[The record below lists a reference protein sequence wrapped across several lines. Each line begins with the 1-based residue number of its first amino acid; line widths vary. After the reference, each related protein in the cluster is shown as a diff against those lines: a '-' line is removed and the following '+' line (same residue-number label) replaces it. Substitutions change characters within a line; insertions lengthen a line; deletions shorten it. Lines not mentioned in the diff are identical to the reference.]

1 MNKKLKVSFV
11 ILSALLIFLL
21 LYKTFYTEGSNE
33 DADVAKEVSTE
44 TNDTSIGTML
54 GLTDNTAVSHFNE
67 TFHLENGGSFKPTI
81 DLYNKDIK
89 NNKFRL
95 LFILDYKSA
104 DVIYNSKTKS
114 YIDLELKPNETKK
127 LNITVPDLPDG
138 IHDFIIFSIRRPDDL
153 LTKDKYFPPG
163 HFNLFKR
170 ATLVV
175 GNSQS
180 TEKVNY
186 TQVNTINNNA
196 DISPIL
202 TKKPTGD
209 ISKALTL
216 IHKET
221 LSEPLWLNFSNKKAN
236 KYSVLVFENNK
247 KLAYKN
253 FLEANEDGV
262 VSLPLNLNS
271 TNKQN
276 IFAAV
281 IENPY
286 SIRENLN
293 KSNNNI
299 DWFINTANRV
309 TSR

>member
-1 MNKKLKVSFV
+1 MNKKLKLPLV
-11 ILSALLIFLL
+11 ILSTLLISLL
-21 LYKTFYTEGSNE
+21 LYKTFYIKDSNE
-33 DADVAKEVSTE
+33 DTDIAKEVSTE

-67 TFHLENGGSFKPTI
+67 TFHLENGGSFKPTV

-127 LNITVPDLPDG
+127 LNITVPDLLTEYM
-138 IHDFIIFSIRRPDDL
+138 ISSSLVYVVLMTYLQKINIFRLDI
-153 LTKDKYFPPG
+153 
-163 HFNLFKR
+163 
-170 ATLVV
+170 
-175 GNSQS
+175 S
-180 TEKVNY
+180 TSLKSYIGSRKLSKHRKVNY

-221 LSEPLWLNFSNKKAN
+221 LSEPLWLNFSNKK
-236 KYSVLVFENNK
+236 
-247 KLAYKN
+247 
-253 FLEANEDGV
+253 
-262 VSLPLNLNS
+262 P
-271 TNKQN
+271 
-276 IFAAV
+276 
-281 IENPY
+281 
-286 SIRENLN
+286 
-293 KSNNNI
+293 
-299 DWFINTANRV
+299 INTLF
-309 TSR
+309 